1 MSFQA
6 PNSPRLFAMFMVT
19 WSLLN
24 LAHAENLSQPRAI
37 WHCSRNLPEPPSA
50 NAMAPQD
57 EFKLSSLDTIGV
69 TLSDLVDVYAGFD
82 VRIGNLPLVGCFMP
96 GQDTMSRHLL
106 ESLSLKPHVLQKL
119 SAQSAI
125 VLGQLVPVTDEEH
138 MQICLSKYF
147 PSFGYLSSEV
157 ISEKFAPCF

>member
-50 NAMAPQD
+50 NALAPQD

-69 TLSDLVDVYAGFD
+69 TLTDLLNVYIGKDVL
-82 VRIGNLPLVGCFMP
+82 IGGLPLVGCYMP
-96 GQDTMSRHLL
+96 GQEALSKDILK
-106 ESLSLKPHVLQKL
+106 SLDLKSHVLQKL
-119 SAQSAI
+119 SAKNAI
-125 VLGQLVPVTDEEH
+125 AQGQVITVIDETQ
-138 MQICLSKYF
+138 MQACLESHF
-147 PSFGYLSSEV
+147 PAFGYLSSEV
-157 ISEKFAPCF
+157 ISEKIAPCF